1 MAQARK
7 VRDSRFPRAVFEVP
21 IADAVAALIRA
32 NQIEPGDEWA
42 FHVSGDVL
50 QITRTRP
57 PIEDP
62 IDPASVTSGDG
73 PGRA

>member
-21 IADAVAALIRA
+21 IDEAVALLIRS
-32 NQIEPGDEWA
+32 NQIETGDEWS

-50 QITRTRP
+50 QITRTRA

-62 IDPASVTSGDG
+62 IDPENASAGQ
-73 PGRA
+73 GRG

>member
-1 MAQARK
+1 M
-7 VRDSRFPRAVFEVP
+7 FEVS
-21 IADAVAALIRA
+21 ISDAVAALIRA
-32 NQIEPGDEWA
+32 NQIEPGDEWS

-62 IDPASVTSGDG
+62 VDPANVIVRTQD
-73 PGRA
+73 

>member
-21 IADAVAALIRA
+21 VADAVALLIRA

-42 FHVSGDVL
+42 FHVSGDQL
-50 QITRTRP
+50 QITRTRA

-62 IDPASVTSGDG
+62 VDPASVTPGGRSGG
-73 PGRA
+73 A

>member
-21 IADAVAALIRA
+21 VVDAVSLLVRA
-32 NQIEPGDEWA
+32 DQIEQGDEWA

-50 QITRTRP
+50 QITRTRA

-62 IDPASVTSGDG
+62 VDPENATVRTLD
-73 PGRA
+73 

>member
-7 VRDSRFPRAVFEVP
+7 VRDSRFPRAVFEVSVT
-21 IADAVAALIRA
+21 DAVAALVRA
-32 NQIEPGDEWA
+32 NQIEPGDEWS

-62 IDPASVTSGDG
+62 VDPENVTVRTQD
-73 PGRA
+73 

>member
-7 VRDSRFPRAVFEVP
+7 VRDSRFPRAVFEVS

-32 NQIEPGDEWA
+32 NQIESGDEWS

-50 QITRTRP
+50 QITRTRA
-57 PIEDP
+57 PIEDAV
-62 IDPASVTSGDG
+62 DPTNATVRTQD
-73 PGRA
+73 

>member
-7 VRDSRFPRAVFEVP
+7 VRDSRFPRAVFEVSLT
-21 IADAVAALIRA
+21 DAVALLVRA
-32 NQIEPGDEWA
+32 NQIELGDEWS

-50 QITRTRP
+50 QITRTRA

-62 IDPASVTSGDG
+62 IDPESATVRTRD
-73 PGRA
+73 